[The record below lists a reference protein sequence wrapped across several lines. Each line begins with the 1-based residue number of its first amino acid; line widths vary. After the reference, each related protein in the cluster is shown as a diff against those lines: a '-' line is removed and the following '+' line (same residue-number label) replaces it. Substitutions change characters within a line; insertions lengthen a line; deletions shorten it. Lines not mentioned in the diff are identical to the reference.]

1 MGIDFFL
8 INGQSVFQFPV
19 NPEEVNISRQKG
31 YETVTM
37 LTHGE
42 FDFPQGEKVKEITF
56 SSFFPKVYDASYCR
70 YKNIPDPNEAM
81 NRLNAMLKAEK
92 PYQFIITNTL
102 INVPVFIIAH
112 NTTFRGGEAGDIY
125 FEITLR
131 TWREPKIVLR
141 KGNSPQKVNS
151 SNLPRTNLKTK
162 SKTYTVKTGDS
173 LSKIAKLE
181 LGDSSKWKSIYQVN
195 SKIIGNNPNR
205 IKAGQ
210 KLVMP

>member
-1 MGIDFFL
+1 MSVDFFL
-8 INGQSVFQFPV
+8 INGGFIFQFPV

-31 YETVTM
+31 YETITM

-56 SSFFPKVYDASYCR
+56 SSFFPKVYDASFCR

-81 NRLNAMLKAEK
+81 NMLNAMLKAEK
-92 PYQFIITNTL
+92 PCQFIITNTL
-102 INVPVFIIAH
+102 INVPVYIIAH
-112 NTTFRGGEAGDIY
+112 NTTFRGGESGDIY

-131 TWREPKIVLR
+131 TWREPKIALR
-141 KGNSPQKVNS
+141 SGSSAQKVNA

-162 SKTYTVKTGDS
+162 PKTYTVKAGDS

-181 LGDSSKWKSIYQVN
+181 LGDSSKWKNIYQMNKKV
-195 SKIIGNNPNR
+195 IGNNPNL
-205 IKAGQ
+205 IKVGQ